1 MMKNSRKSVFNINF
15 LSIKLIA
22 RLFMGLALF
31 SLTVTC
37 ISCKKKAP
45 EQKLAEEIK
54 PIKRDHKWYYFDDS
68 NILPVDKPQN
78 VPAKQFLPWTEAVRI
93 SSANNSS
100 SASYAIVNRLGI
112 LCFNGDRFS
121 LEKDISLFSERTAQ
135 NLVFFNDT
143 PIFSVYKSAFF
154 NNTILQPS
162 YSEDDSQHYFLVQFD
177 EKTKIS
183 YPLINSTNLTDS
195 KNTEV
200 VDYIWD
206 GKTFTCCLKSLG
218 REKTDFSYVRWSPVV
233 PILSLSPVNASENII
248 KTAADV
254 KSFRDAKAQIAYADA
269 PERIKKML
277 AGFSDTIPFSLEVK
291 TAGGYST
298 RKYLNQINAGAAT
311 GTVNV
316 GTQGVGTSASN
327 IGTQGLQELKAS
339 AILAESWSAA
349 LFEDGTFFIEGAL
362 PGKHILRGG
371 KTVAIRLPK
380 LPPQFVYSDFV
391 ISGTT
396 LYAAW
401 EESAF
406 FKTSRSGFL
415 SVDLD
420 STLYKVLR

>member
-1 MMKNSRKSVFNINF
+1 MMKSSRKSVFNINRP
-15 LSIKLIA
+15 SITLIA
-22 RLFMGLALF
+22 RLLMGLALF
-31 SLTVTC
+31 SLSVTC
-37 ISCKKKAP
+37 ISCKKKGP
-45 EQKLAEEIK
+45 EQKFTENIK
-54 PIKRDHKWYYFDDS
+54 PIKSDHKWYYFDDS

-78 VPAKQFLPWTEAVRI
+78 VPVKQFIPWTEAVRI

-162 YSEDDSQHYFLVQFD
+162 YSEDDSLHYFLVQFD

-183 YPLINSTNLTDS
+183 YPLINSTNLTDL

-218 REKTDFSYVRWSPVV
+218 KEKTDFSYVRWSPVV

-254 KSFRDAKAQIAYADA
+254 KSFRDAKAQIDYAAA

-277 AGFSDTIPFSLEVK
+277 AGFSNTIPFSLEVK

-298 RKYLNQINAGAAT
+298 RKYLNQINTKSA
-311 GTVNV
+311 V
-316 GTQGVGTSASN
+316 GTQGVGTSTSSV
-327 IGTQGLQELKAS
+327 GTQGVQELKAS
-339 AILAESWSAA
+339 AILAESWSAV

-391 ISGTT
+391 ISGTS

>member
-1 MMKNSRKSVFNINF
+1 MKSSRKSVFYINRP
-15 LSIKLIA
+15 SITLITQ
-22 RLFMGLALF
+22 LFIGLAIF
-31 SLTVTC
+31 SLSMTC
-37 ISCKKKAP
+37 ISCKKKGP

-54 PIKRDHKWYYFDDS
+54 PIKSDHKWYYFDDS

-78 VPAKQFLPWTEAVRI
+78 VPVKQFLPWTEAVRI

-162 YSEDDSQHYFLVQFD
+162 YSEDDSLHYFLVQFD
-177 EKTKIS
+177 GKTKIS
-183 YPLINSTNLTDS
+183 YPLINSTNLTDLR
-195 KNTEV
+195 NTEV
-200 VDYIWD
+200 VDSIWD

-218 REKTDFSYVRWSPVV
+218 KEKTDFSYVRWSPVV

-254 KSFRDAKAQIAYADA
+254 KSFRDAKAQIAYSDA

-298 RKYLNQINAGAAT
+298 RKYLNQINTKSA
-311 GTVNV
+311 V
-316 GTQGVGTSASN
+316 GTQGV
-327 IGTQGLQELKAS
+327 QELKAS
-339 AILAESWSAA
+339 AILAESWSAV

-391 ISGTT
+391 ISGTS

>member
-1 MMKNSRKSVFNINF
+1 MMKSIRKSFLDINHLSATVITHLF
-15 LSIKLIA
+15 AALVLLSICS
-22 RLFMGLALF
+22 MC
-31 SLTVTC
+31 V
-37 ISCKKKAP
+37 SCKKQKQ
-45 EQKLAEEIK
+45 EQKLPEEIK
-54 PIKRDHKWYYFDDS
+54 TLKTNHKWYYFDDS

-78 VPAKQFLPWTEAVRI
+78 VPVKQFIPWTEAIRI
-93 SSANNSS
+93 SSANNSTNS
-100 SASYAIVNRLGI
+100 SYAIVNRLGM
-112 LCFNGDRFS
+112 LCFNGKRFS
-121 LEKDISLFSERTAQ
+121 LEKDISLFSERTSQ

-154 NNTILQPS
+154 NNTILEPS

-206 GKTFTCCLKSLG
+206 GKSFICCLKSLG
-218 REKTDFSYVRWSPVV
+218 KEKTDFSYVRWTPVV
-233 PILSLSPVNASENII
+233 PVLSLSPVNASDNIV
-248 KTAADV
+248 KTSTDV
-254 KSFRDAKAQIAYADA
+254 KAFRDAKAQIDYKDA

-277 AGFSDTIPFSLEVK
+277 AGFSDRIPFSLEVK

-298 RKYLNQINAGAAT
+298 RKYLNQIKNTNDSQNVPGAKP
-311 GTVNV
+311 V
-316 GTQGVGTSASN
+316 
-327 IGTQGLQELKAS
+327 QELKAS
-339 AILAESWSAA
+339 AILAESWSAV

-380 LPPQFVYSDFV
+380 LPPQFVYSDFI
-391 ISGTT
+391 ISGTS

-401 EESAF
+401 EETAF

-415 SVDLD
+415 CVDLD
-420 STLYKVLR
+420 ATLYSVLR

>member
-1 MMKNSRKSVFNINF
+1 MMKSSRKSVFNINRP
-15 LSIKLIA
+15 SITLIA
-22 RLFMGLALF
+22 RLLMGLALF
-31 SLTVTC
+31 SLSVTC
-37 ISCKKKAP
+37 ISCKKKGP

-54 PIKRDHKWYYFDDS
+54 PIKSDHKWYYFDDS

-78 VPAKQFLPWTEAVRI
+78 VPVKQFIPWTEAVRI

-162 YSEDDSQHYFLVQFD
+162 YSEDDSLHYFLVQFD
-177 EKTKIS
+177 GKTKIS
-183 YPLINSTNLTDS
+183 YPLINSTNLTDIR
-195 KNTEV
+195 NTEV

-218 REKTDFSYVRWSPVV
+218 KEKTDFSYVRWSPVV

-248 KTAADV
+248 KTATDV
-254 KSFRDAKAQIAYADA
+254 KSFRDAKAQIAYAAA

-298 RKYLNQINAGAAT
+298 RKYLNQINTKSAV
-311 GTVNV
+311 GTQGVGSSTSNV
-316 GTQGVGTSASN
+316 GTQGV
-327 IGTQGLQELKAS
+327 QELKAS
-339 AILAESWSAA
+339 AILAESWSAV

-391 ISGTT
+391 ISGTS

>member
-1 MMKNSRKSVFNINF
+1 MMKSSRKSVFYINRP
-15 LSIKLIA
+15 SITLIA
-22 RLFMGLALF
+22 RLLMGLALF
-31 SLTVTC
+31 SLSVTC
-37 ISCKKKAP
+37 ISCKKKEP

-54 PIKRDHKWYYFDDS
+54 PIKSDHKWYYFDDS

-78 VPAKQFLPWTEAVRI
+78 VPVKQFLPWTEAVRI

-112 LCFNGDRFS
+112 LSFNGDRFS

-162 YSEDDSQHYFLVQFD
+162 YSEDDSLHYFLVQFD

-183 YPLINSTNLTDS
+183 YPLINSTNLTDLR
-195 KNTEV
+195 NTEV

-218 REKTDFSYVRWSPVV
+218 KEKTDFSYVRWSPVV

-254 KSFRDAKAQIAYADA
+254 KSFRDAKAQIDYATA

-277 AGFSDTIPFSLEVK
+277 TGFSDTIPFSLEVK

-298 RKYLNQINAGAAT
+298 RKYLNQIETNT
-311 GTVNV
+311 KSV
-316 GTQGVGTSASN
+316 
-327 IGTQGLQELKAS
+327 QELKAS
-339 AILAESWSAA
+339 AILAESWSAV

-401 EESAF
+401 EESNF